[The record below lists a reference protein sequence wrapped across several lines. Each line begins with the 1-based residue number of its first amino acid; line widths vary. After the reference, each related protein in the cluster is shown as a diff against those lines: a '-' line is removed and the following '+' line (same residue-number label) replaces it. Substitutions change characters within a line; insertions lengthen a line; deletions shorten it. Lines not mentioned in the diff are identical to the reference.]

1 VHKVWDGVSMSTNSV
16 VSAAKLEVIKQ
27 WLKKTA
33 RLFFFFGSS
42 ITWCSIAVHGRLT
55 TTSSLQFSPQETKTP
70 LIGREIQLESIE
82 IKEKSK

>member
-33 RLFFFFGSS
+33 RLFFFLDHQL
-42 ITWCSIAVHGRLT
+42 HGAQ
-55 TTSSLQFSPQETKTP
+55 LQSMAD
-70 LIGREIQLESIE
+70 
-82 IKEKSK
+82 